1 MAGPTCRSVDAV
13 EPRLVGSTDPATIR
27 PEQETPVHRQLLDV
41 TIWVLFLGGL
51 FGLGASLVFFFTGH
65 DVVEYATLGIG
76 GGFWLLA
83 ATVAIL
89 VAHRIGS
96 TNG

>member
-1 MAGPTCRSVDAV
+1 MHKLMLNV
-13 EPRLVGSTDPATIR
+13 ATW
-27 PEQETPVHRQLLDV
+27 L
-41 TIWVLFLGGL
+41 LFLGGI

-76 GGFWLLA
+76 GGFWLLS

-89 VAHRIGS
+89 VANRID
-96 TNG
+96 